1 MDLSANELVGE
12 IPIELS
18 QLNNLTYL
26 FLANNGFD
34 EGPIPPFVFGY
45 DNLRELS
52 LKQTRRTGTISGLIE
67 TMDKLVGLDL
77 GSNGL
82 SGTIPTEVANMQ
94 NLVFLLLN
102 ENKLSGSVPSQL
114 GVLAKLSK
122 SNWPLTFM
130 NIVGPFSEKV
140 FPRISLA

>member
-1 MDLSANELVGE
+1 MGNIRSLKHLDLSANELVGE

-82 SGTIPTEVANMQ
+82 SSGEFGRLGCMHHRG
-94 NLVFLLLN
+94 FSN
-102 ENKLSGSVPSQL
+102 ESSVCLPY
-114 GVLAKLSK
+114 VEAYY
-122 SNWPLTFM
+122 
-130 NIVGPFSEKV
+130 
-140 FPRISLA
+140 